1 MAKLKAINFEL
12 IALDG
17 APYAILREML
27 KFHNDLAEVSVALAW
42 RKNLKTDK
50 DGHLILGKC
59 VKASDLQRELADFD
73 FVILLNQDIWED
85 DDFTEDKKRAL
96 MDHELCHAAGSMT
109 KDGMPKRDERGR
121 RVWRTRKHDIEE
133 FQAIVERHGC
143 YKKDLERFAEAI
155 TKKQRTPLLKSEA
168 KVQGRFPDGP
178 WNSRIWRNSPA
189 FGAEVRKEA
198 DSE

>member
-27 KFHNDLAEVSVALAW
+27 KFHKDLAEVSVALAW
-42 RKNLKTDK
+42 RENLKADK

-73 FVILLNQDIWED
+73 FVILLNRDIWED

-109 KDGMPKRDERGR
+109 EDGTPKRDERGR

-155 TKKQRTPLLKSEA
+155 TKKRRTPLLNLEA
-168 KVQGRFPDGP
+168 KGSD
-178 WNSRIWRNSPA
+178 SR
-189 FGAEVRKEA
+189 VC
-198 DSE
+198 